1 MDIMIATLFWEKK
14 KKKVAIMMSIPQ
26 FVVKDWFASLLSEKI
41 LLYHR
46 HKMVAFC

>member
-1 MDIMIATLFWEKK
+1 MDIMIATLFWGK

-26 FVVKDWFASLLSEKI
+26 FVVKDWFSSLLSEKI
-41 LLYHR
+41 SLYHR